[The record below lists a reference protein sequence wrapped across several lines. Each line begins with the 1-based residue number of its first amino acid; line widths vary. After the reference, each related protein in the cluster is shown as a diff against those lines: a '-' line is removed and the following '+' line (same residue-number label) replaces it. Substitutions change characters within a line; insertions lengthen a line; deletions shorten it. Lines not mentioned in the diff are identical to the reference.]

1 MSVKIRLTRTGRKK
15 QPYYRIV
22 VMDSRDRR
30 DGAYIDQLGIYQPKR
45 QPAYV
50 QIQEEKA
57 LQWLA
62 KGATPSDTVR
72 TLLSQHGLMLRFD
85 LTKRNTP
92 PDKIEE
98 AVAKWRTDAQDRA
111 VKRAEKRS
119 AKRKAKAAEAA
130 AATS

>member
-45 QPAYV
+45 QPAFM

-72 TLLSQHGLMLRFD
+72 TLLSQNGTMLRFD
-85 LTKRNTP
+85 LMKRNTP
-92 PDKIEE
+92 PDKINE
-98 AVAKWRTDAQDRA
+98 AVAKWRTEAQVRVA
-111 VKRAEKRS
+111 ARAEKRS

-130 AATS
+130 PATS